1 MVKINHVKELE
12 EMIRA
17 EHPNVHALKQ
27 TEPYKNMM
35 ESEGVAPEY
44 LITLSISKD
53 KQGVDGKTQYN
64 KLFPFSPKKPGEKDT
79 WPHIF
84 NHDGKMYETRFI
96 DAYENPAVRAQ
107 TFIDFFEQKKGRKDL
122 THQNETAIK
131 GILAAGKQLNQWKKN
146 IPTFKSKNDAKR
158 KKYEKPYNAI
168 YEYLTSDKGFGIP
181 MEDGTSIET
190 ALSKELLRIT
200 VDAYENVQENYKELK
215 GRLAELESEV
225 EETNNSKQFGQLM
238 LKNKTQK
245 SGKIDAIQ
253 TTNVYLKNHVDNLN
267 ERLLKFNNHYE
278 KTRKGLLDG
287 IEDTVEFETVL
298 NDADEVI
305 SRAGEIRQNID
316 EIKSKYH
323 AMAEDLEVR
332 AHISNLRDEEIVE
345 LKKKL
350 FIQNSHSALKYAG
363 IGVLIAT
370 LLFGG
375 YQLLFKDSNTQ
386 TDQKHAQP

>member
-1 MVKINHVKELE
+1 MVKNNHVKELE
-12 EMIRA
+12 NMIQT
-17 EHPNVHALKQ
+17 EHPNVYALRQ

-35 ESEGVAPEY
+35 ERESVAPEY

-53 KQGVDGKTQYN
+53 RQGVDGKTQYN

-79 WPHIF
+79 WPYIF
-84 NHDGKMYETRFI
+84 NHDGKMYETRFL

-107 TFIDFFEQKKGRKDL
+107 TFIDFFEQKKERKDL

-131 GILAAGKQLNQWKKN
+131 GILAAGKQLSQWKKN
-146 IPTFKSKNDAKR
+146 TPTFKSKNDNKR

-168 YEYLTSDKGFGIP
+168 YEYLTTDKGFGIP
-181 MEDGTSIET
+181 MEEGTNIET

-215 GRLAELESEV
+215 GKLAELESQV
-225 EETNNSKQFGQLM
+225 EEANNSKQFGQLM
-238 LKNKTQK
+238 LKNRTQK
-245 SGKIDAIQ
+245 AGKIEEIQ
-253 TTNVYLKNHVDNLN
+253 TTNPYLKNHVDNLN

-287 IEDTVEFETVL
+287 LEDTVEFETVL

-305 SRAGEIRQNID
+305 NRAGEIRQSID
-316 EIKSKYH
+316 EIKSKYQ
-323 AMAEDLEVR
+323 AIAEDLEVR

-363 IGVLIAT
+363 IGVLIAS

-375 YQLLFKDSNTQ
+375 YQLIFNGDKAETTS
-386 TDQKHAQP
+386 KHAKP